1 MTTYCDGLQEAQSS
15 GEIEADASTSSGEY
29 ARKSHSWDEFV

>member
-1 MTTYCDGLQEAQSS
+1 MTIYRDGLQEAQST
-15 GEIEADASTSSGEY
+15 GEIEADVSTSSGEH